1 MSVHIQLP
9 FRGPQFSVLS
19 LSLLSVCVDVLLYL
33 CECVTNELVIVIRLI
48 QTRAGRERD
57 LGTKLVTYAVLSFFV
72 QREVLEVCYSDQCV
86 DTS

>member
-1 MSVHIQLP
+1 M
-9 FRGPQFSVLS
+9 
-19 LSLLSVCVDVLLYL
+19 
-33 CECVTNELVIVIRLI
+33 TNELVIVIRLI